1 MNIPETLPQS
11 CYERAMEIQAKR
23 TIDERLKAINERL
36 AEIKWQ
42 EQCDKSAT
50 LSIDEY
56 RSLLNERG
64 CH

>member
-1 MNIPETLPQS
+1 MDITEQGSINRVVKL
-11 CYERAMEIQAKR
+11 QAEKA
-23 TIDERLKAINERL
+23 IDERLKAINERL
-36 AEIKWQ
+36 AEIRWQ